1 MAHFLAPLERELGAA
16 SRRWQGSIR
25 ELPAAGVVYLMIGFR
40 GNALLAIPLASASG
54 DITDSDA
61 IAWSLDRAGRCWW
74 DDGVFT
80 AEGKSR

>member
-1 MAHFLAPLERELGAA
+1 
-16 SRRWQGSIR
+16 
-25 ELPAAGVVYLMIGFR
+25 MIGFR

-54 DITDSDA
+54 DITDSDV

-80 AEGKSR
+80 AERRVTLRMTARVRSRNDR